1 MFKSREQSET
11 FAADE
16 QGGQFEH
23 GLSETLRLR
32 RVESFFH
39 LLDHQPTQIG
49 LSSNCLGEVDHTRHL
64 QTEESRY
71 KMEKPLILL
80 SYNIGDKRESRA
92 HVDIIRYDFV
102 VLPLQRICS

>member
-23 GLSETLRLR
+23 GLRERLRLR
-32 RVESFFH
+32 RVQSFFH
-39 LLDHQPTQIG
+39 LLDHQPAQIG

-71 KMEKPLILL
+71 EIERPPILL
-80 SYNIGDKRESRA
+80 SHSKESRYGDG
-92 HVDIIRYDFV
+92 HHLV
-102 VLPLQRICS
+102 